1 MNDLSLEEETLL
13 EDLLFKYRELG
24 QQIHHFQELK
34 AEVAKKIVTFMCPF
48 KVGDLVYVIKPN
60 KRFNEPEGICQVVEV
75 VPIGHNSSDESYQK
89 QPHFTFT
96 VRKLLKSGQLSSIA
110 HTTYMPSRWCKVKP
124 N

>member
-1 MNDLSLEEETLL
+1 MNDLSLEEEALL
-13 EDLLFKYRELG
+13 EDLIFRYRELG
-24 QQIHHFQELK
+24 QQIRHFQELK
-34 AEVAKKIVTFMCPF
+34 AEVAKQIVTFLCPF

-96 VRKLLKSGQLSSIA
+96 VRKLLKSGQLSSIT
-110 HTTYMPSRWCKVKP
+110 HTTYMPSRWRKVKP
-124 N
+124 S